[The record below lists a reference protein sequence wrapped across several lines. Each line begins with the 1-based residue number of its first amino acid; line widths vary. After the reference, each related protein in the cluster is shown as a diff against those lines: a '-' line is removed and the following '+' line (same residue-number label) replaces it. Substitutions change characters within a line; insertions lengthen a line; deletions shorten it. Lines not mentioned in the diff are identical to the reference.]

1 MDDAEILEKLHYRIC
16 DVLLATVLCVCFLV
30 GFPGNILSLRY
41 FLSKPGRSLSVNL
54 YIASCCIDSVTS
66 IFHLP
71 AAAVLFNQR
80 NPGIMDNP
88 TFCSFWYPIFFF
100 LQQMSMFLV
109 LLMSVS
115 RTLAIMY
122 PFFRIN
128 KRAVISSI
136 PVYAAYLMLWF
147 TVNFYN
153 AKSVFTKNNP
163 FCYLASQNPLLGIA
177 YNIHYNICTGVPP
190 IIITVAF
197 TVTITK
203 LIMGQKDLQSLSR
216 KNNFQASVT
225 ISYFT
230 AVFLACNLAAFTNG
244 VLYLVT
250 VRILNNTTLLKSAEF
265 MRFYWWFMSS
275 LFCMVLNAA
284 LNPILYFWRMKEL
297 KQFVLNFDY
306 RMQDIFTSLT

>member
-1 MDDAEILEKLHYRIC
+1 MATTSTVSDNTDNLSELHYRIC

-41 FLSKPGRSLSVNL
+41 FLSKPGRSLSDNL

-66 IFHLP
+66 IVHLP

-88 TFCSFWYPIFFF
+88 TFCSFWYLTFLF

-115 RTLAIMY
+115 RTLAIMF

-128 KRAVISSI
+128 KRAVILSI
-136 PVYAAYLMLWF
+136 PVYAVYITLSYSVTYFSAF
-147 TVNFYN
+147 TLYR
-153 AKSVFTKNNP
+153 KP
-163 FCYLASQNPLLGIA
+163 
-177 YNIHYNICTGVPP
+177 NILCFAAPQDDSLSLVYEINYNICIGIPP
-190 IIITVAF
+190 ILIAVAF
-197 TVTITK
+197 ILTIIK
-203 LIMGQKDLQSLSR
+203 LRKEQNNAQSAS
-216 KNNFQASVT
+216 KKKMFQASVT
-225 ISYFT
+225 IFYFT
-230 AVFLACNLAAFTNG
+230 AVFLACNLVSFANG

-250 VRILNNTTLLKSAEF
+250 VKILNDWDLLEPNEF
-265 MRFYWWFMSS
+265 MSFYWWFLSS
-275 LFCMVLNAA
+275 LFSMVLNAA

-297 KQFVLNFDY
+297 RLF
-306 RMQDIFTSLT
+306 ILTLTHHCS

>member
-41 FLSKPGRSLSVNL
+41 FLSKPGRSLSASL

-66 IFHLP
+66 IVHLP

-88 TFCSFWYPIFFF
+88 IFCSFWYLTILF

-128 KRAVISSI
+128 KRAVILSI
-136 PVYAAYLMLWF
+136 PVYAMYIILSYVVTHFSAF
-147 TVNFYN
+147 TWYI
-153 AKSVFTKNNP
+153 KSNILCFVGPVDDSLSFP
-163 FCYLASQNPLLGIA
+163 FEINYS
-177 YNIHYNICTGVPP
+177 ICIGVPP
-190 IIITVAF
+190 ILIAVAF
-197 TVTITK
+197 ILTIMK
-203 LIMGQKDLQSLSR
+203 LRKEQNNVQSAS
-216 KNNFQASVT
+216 KKKMIQASVT

-230 AVFLACNLAAFTNG
+230 AVFLACNLITFASSL
-244 VLYLVT
+244 LYLVT
-250 VRILNNTTLLKSAEF
+250 VEILHDQDLYYANEF
-265 MRFYWWFMSS
+265 MSFYWWFLSS
-275 LFCMVLNAA
+275 LFCMVLNAV

-297 KQFVLNFDY
+297 RLF
-306 RMQDIFTSLT
+306 ILTLTHQ